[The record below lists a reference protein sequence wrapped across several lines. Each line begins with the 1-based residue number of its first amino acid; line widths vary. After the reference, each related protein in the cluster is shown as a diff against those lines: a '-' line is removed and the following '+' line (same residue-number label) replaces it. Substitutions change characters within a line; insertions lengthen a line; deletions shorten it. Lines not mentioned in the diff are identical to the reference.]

1 MTEAAT
7 LGGVNVLRSFEPEPQ
22 RFRQVLGHFCT
33 GVTVV
38 AGLDAGEPVGFAC
51 QAFAALS
58 LDPPL
63 VLLCPSVSSSTWPRI
78 ARTGDFC
85 VNVLTDDQAAL
96 ARRFGV
102 SAADK
107 FAGVGWSPAPNGT
120 PVLSGVLT
128 WASCTV
134 GTVHEAGD
142 HYVVIARVTALGDC
156 TAGQP
161 LLFYRGRFAVTI
173 GSGADAAG
181 PPEVVDTLLSWP
193 RHADWM

>member
-1 MTEAAT
+1 MSE
-7 LGGVNVLRSFEPEPQ
+7 LPSFEPKPQ

-38 AGLDAGEPVGFAC
+38 AGLDGGVPVGFAC

-63 VLLCPSVSSSTWPRI
+63 VLLCPSRTSTSWPRI
-78 ARTGDFC
+78 ARTGEFC
-85 VNVLTDDQAAL
+85 VNVLAQDQASL
-96 ARRFGV
+96 ARTFGL

-107 FAGVGWSPAPNGT
+107 FAGVAWSAGPNGT

-134 GTVHEAGD
+134 ATVQEAGD
-142 HYVVIARVTALGDC
+142 HYVVTAAVTALGDC
-156 TAGQP
+156 AAGQP
-161 LLFYRGRFAVTI
+161 LLFYRGRFGVTAPA
-173 GSGADAAG
+173 SPEAAG

-193 RHADWM
+193 RHADWI